1 MSWIGKVFGAMFG
14 GKKGII
20 EQVSDTVD
28 KWKPSPVTQH
38 GMDIEASKQS
48 VAEQA
53 AGDESQRSARAMPL
67 PTHGTWFDSLVDG
80 LNRLVRPTITYWIVG
95 GLVGFWQLP
104 RLGSVDPIM
113 MNIVWTV
120 ITFWF
125 GSRLLFKDL
134 PAAYALAM
142 KLLRK

>member
-1 MSWIGKVFGAMFG
+1 MSWLGKVFGKLFG
-14 GKKGII
+14 GGKGIV

-38 GMDIEASKQS
+38 KMAVEDSKQA
-48 VAEQA
+48 VAEQN
-53 AGDESQRSARAMPL
+53 AGDESQNSARNMPL

-80 LNRLVRPTITYWIVG
+80 LNRLVRPAITYWIVG
-95 GLVGFWQLP
+95 GLVGFWRLP
-104 RLGSVDPIM
+104 SLGSVDPIM

-125 GSRLLFKDL
+125 GSRMLFKDL
-134 PAAYALAM
+134 PAAYVLA
-142 KLLRK
+142 RKVMGK